1 MKISEL
7 KITQNNR
14 TKYLLSAAV
23 FIFVA
28 INLSMVQLKV
38 KKTMLLAERFWQG
51 AGWIEIFFI
60 ALYGAVVA
68 YYMHNPA
75 NVAKWRKYTWGLF
88 SVVFFTQLILGI
100 SGFHT
105 FLMTEGKLHLPV
117 PALIIGGPIFRYKIG
132 FMSIL
137 FLSTLILSGPAWCSH
152 LCYFG
157 ALDNLLAKGKPEKGK
172 IKYKTQL
179 KATTMVLIVFGALI
193 MRLFG
198 ASYLTATIAGASFGV
213 IGILIIIFL
222 SRRKGKM
229 VHCTSY
235 CPVGTLI
242 NYARFINPFRMYIEE
257 SSCTFCNV
265 CTSHCRYDALNPDDI
280 KNHKPGK
287 TCTLCG
293 DCITSCHA
301 GSIKYK
307 LFKFS
312 PETSRNIWLFITVS
326 LHAIFMALAR
336 L

>member
-1 MKISEL
+1 MKISAL
-7 KITQNNR
+7 KINTDKKS
-14 TKYLLSAAV
+14 KYILAISV
-23 FIFVA
+23 FVFVA
-28 INLSMVQLKV
+28 VNLIMVQLKV

-51 AGWIEIFFI
+51 GAWVEIFFI
-60 ALYGAVVA
+60 SLYGAVVV

-88 SVVFFTQLILGI
+88 SLIFFSQLLLGI

-105 FLMTEGKLHLPV
+105 FLMTAGKLHLPV
-117 PALIIGGPIFRYKIG
+117 PAMIIGGPIFRYKIG
-132 FMSIL
+132 FMTVL
-137 FLSTLILSGPAWCSH
+137 FLSTIILSGPAWCSH

-157 ALDNLLAKGKPEKGK
+157 ALDNLLANGKPEKGK
-172 IKYKTQL
+172 IKFKKQL
-179 KATTMVLIVFGALI
+179 KATTAILIVFGALL
-193 MRLFG
+193 MRLLG
-198 ASYLTATIAGASFGV
+198 TSYFTAAIAGGAFGIV
-213 IGILIIIFL
+213 GILIIVLL
-222 SRRKGKM
+222 SRKKGKM

-257 SSCTFCNV
+257 STCTLCNV
-265 CTSHCRYDALNPDDI
+265 CTSHCRYDALNPEDI
-280 KNHKPGK
+280 ANKKPGI

-301 GSIKYK
+301 GSVKYK

>member
-1 MKISEL
+1 MKIKSFN
-7 KITQNNR
+7 TNNR
-14 TKYLLSAAV
+14 AKFILAFSV
-23 FIFVA
+23 FAFVA
-28 INLSMVQLKV
+28 LNLSMVQLKV
-38 KKTMLLAERFWQG
+38 EKTMILAERFHEG

-60 ALYGAVVA
+60 SLYGAVVVWF
-68 YYMHNPA
+68 MHNPG

-88 SVVFFTQLILGI
+88 SFVFFSQLILGI

-105 FLMTEGKLHLPV
+105 FLMTAGKLHLPV
-117 PALIIGGPIFRYKIG
+117 PALIIGGPIFRYQIG
-132 FMSIL
+132 FMTIL
-137 FLSTLILSGPAWCSH
+137 FLSTIILSGPAWCSH

-172 IKYKTQL
+172 IKHKTAL
-179 KATTMVLIVFGALI
+179 KVTTAVLIVFGALI
-193 MRLFG
+193 MRLSGVSYTWAAVAGGAFG
-198 ASYLTATIAGASFGV
+198 I
-213 IGILIIIFL
+213 IGILIILLF

-235 CPVGTLI
+235 CPIGTFI

-257 SSCTFCNV
+257 SSCTLCNV
-265 CTSHCRYDALNPDDI
+265 CTSYCRYDALNPEDI
-280 KNHKPGK
+280 KSGKPGI

>member
-1 MKISEL
+1 MLKISAL
-7 KITQNNR
+7 KKNKS
-14 TKYLLSAAV
+14 KYILAV
-23 FIFVA
+23 SVFVFVA
-28 INLSMVQLKV
+28 FNLSMVQLKV
-38 KKTMLLAERFWQG
+38 KKTMILAERFWQG
-51 AGWIEIFFI
+51 GGWIEIFLI
-60 ALYGAVVA
+60 SLYGAVVVW
-68 YYMHNPA
+68 YMHNPA

-88 SVVFFTQLILGI
+88 SIVFFSQLILGI

-105 FLMTEGKLHLPV
+105 FLMTAGKFHLPV

-132 FMSIL
+132 FMTIL
-137 FLSTLILSGPAWCSH
+137 FLSTIILSGPAWCSH

-172 IKYKTQL
+172 IKHKTAL
-179 KATTMVLIVFGALI
+179 KVTTMVLVVFGALI
-193 MRLFG
+193 MRLTG
-198 ASYLTATIAGASFGV
+198 SSYFTATIVGGVFGI
-213 IGILIIIFL
+213 IGIIFIIVL

-235 CPVGTLI
+235 CPIGTFI

-257 SSCTFCNV
+257 SSCTLCNA
-265 CTSHCRYDALNPDDI
+265 CTSHCRYDALNPEEI
-280 KNHKPGK
+280 KNKKPGI

-307 LFKFS
+307 LFKFN

>member
-1 MKISEL
+1 MKIE
-7 KITQNNR
+7 TFNTNNR
-14 TKYLLSAAV
+14 AKFILAISV
-23 FIFVA
+23 FAFVA
-28 INLSMVQLKV
+28 LNLSMVQLKV
-38 KKTMLLAERFWQG
+38 EKTMLLAERFHEG

-60 ALYGAVVA
+60 SIYGAVVVWF
-68 YYMHNPA
+68 MHNPG

-88 SVVFFTQLILGI
+88 SVVFFFQLLLGI

-105 FLMTEGKLHLPV
+105 FLMTAGKLHLPV
-117 PALIIGGPIFRYKIG
+117 PALIIGGPIFRYQIG
-132 FMSIL
+132 FMTIL
-137 FLSTLILSGPAWCSH
+137 FLSTIILSGPAWCSH

-172 IKYKTQL
+172 IKHKTAL
-179 KATTMVLIVFGALI
+179 KVTTMVLVVFGALI
-193 MRLFG
+193 MRLSGTSYTTAAIVGGAFG
-198 ASYLTATIAGASFGV
+198 I
-213 IGILIIIFL
+213 IGILIIIFI
-222 SRRKGKM
+222 SRKKGKM

-235 CPVGTLI
+235 CPIGTFI
-242 NYARFINPFRMYIEE
+242 NYARFINPFRMYIDEN
-257 SSCTFCNV
+257 SCTFCNV
-265 CTSHCRYDALNPDDI
+265 CTSHCRYDALNPEDI
-280 KNHKPGK
+280 ANKKPGI